1 MKSPTL
7 LVVLALAA
15 CVASPVNPPVAP
27 QVAGPAVAEQP
38 IRVIP
43 LGAPLNTPR
52 AEISGLA
59 WHTDQLILLPQ
70 YPDRF
75 GGLFAVSRRD
85 ILDFLD
91 GRNPGPLAPRLIPL
105 DEDGMAAWVSGFE
118 GYEAIAFIGDR
129 MFVTIEAH
137 RGLPGL
143 GAMVGYIA
151 SGDIAADGRTA
162 RLNAASRV
170 EIPAQAALD
179 NTADEAMTTLD
190 GRLITFYEA
199 NGANVNPR
207 AVAHVFDAAL
217 GAGALLTMTALE
229 YRLTDAT
236 PARADGRFWVI
247 NYLFPGD
254 RDKLRPAPDAL
265 AARFGRGPIHATCPQ
280 VERLVEL
287 QAVDGRIGPTDTPPI
302 QLALMNCQ
310 TARNWEGL
318 AELPERGFLL
328 ATDQYPDTILA
339 FVAARR

>member
-1 MKSPTL
+1 MKSSAFL
-7 LVVLALAA
+7 AALVLAA
-15 CVASPVNPPVAP
+15 CVASPVNPPEEV
-27 QVAGPAVAEQP
+27 GPAAAEQP
-38 IRVIP
+38 VRVIP

-59 WHTDQLILLPQ
+59 WHRDQLILLPQ

-75 GGLFAVSRRD
+75 GGLFALSRQD

-91 GRNPGPLAPRLIPL
+91 GRNPGPLKPRLVPL
-105 DEDGMAAWVSGFE
+105 DEDDMAARVSGFE

-129 MFVTIEAH
+129 MFVTIESH

-143 GAMVGYIA
+143 GAMLGYIA

-162 RLNAASRV
+162 RLNAASRA

-179 NTADEAMTTLD
+179 NTADEAMTVFD

-199 NGANVNPR
+199 NGAYVNPR
-207 AVAHVFDAAL
+207 PVAHTFDDSL
-217 GAGALLTMTALE
+217 RAGPTLTMTALE

-236 PARADGRFWVI
+236 PAGADGRFWVI

-254 RDKLRPAPDAL
+254 RDKLRPAPDVL
-265 AARFGRGPIHATCPQ
+265 AARFGKGTTYATCPQ
-280 VERLVEL
+280 VERLVEPRT
-287 QAVDGRIGPTDTPPI
+287 ADGRISPTDTPPI
-302 QLALMNCQ
+302 QLALLNCQ

-318 AELPERGFLL
+318 ADLPGRGFLL

-339 FVAARR
+339 FVAAPR